1 MNYSRRQ
8 LEALGEPFGE
18 SATQAKPGGRIYGA
32 GGGGGGS
39 TSSTVYQN
47 SIPKYLEPYAG
58 PMLGATMQQIF
69 NTKTDPKTG
78 KMSIEG
84 FKPYVPYSANP
95 QDYVAG
101 FSPLQQ
107 QVQYNAANLQ
117 MPGQF
122 NQATGFANAAGQ
134 GGLESAQRAYGF
146 GNAGF
151 QSGQLGQQLG
161 IQGGQRYGEMGAGYG
176 QQAANLA
183 GAAQEYGGMGS
194 GYGQRAANIG
204 EMALEAQDYGRMVG
218 NQAQNYAAQAAG
230 MGDLYG
236 QMATDPRAYQAYMS
250 PYQQAVTDTQ
260 IAAAQRQADVAR
272 QARRTMAT
280 KMGAYGG
287 GRQAIE
293 EAEANRALQTQL
305 DAIQAQGLQNAY
317 QQAQQNINQRA
328 ALGLQGLSGA
338 QAGLGTAL
346 QGGQLGLS
354 GIGQAIA
361 GQQAG
366 MQGAG
371 VGLQGLSAAN
381 QAYQTG
387 IQGAGMGLQG
397 VDRQLAG
404 TAQGMQGAQVG
415 LQGVSGAQAGYGLAN
430 QAASNLSNIGTQQLA
445 GQTGILGLQNQ
456 IGAEQQARQQ
466 AITDAAINNYAQAQ
480 AYPQQQLSFM
490 NAMLRGLPTESTT
503 ASTYRPGPAMGTQ
516 AAAIAAAAR
525 GLSGTGRKAG
535 GQIKTGGIERLA
547 LRKALGGKA

>member
-58 PMLGATMQQIF
+58 PMLGATMQQLF
-69 NTKTDPKTG
+69 NTSKDSKG
-78 KMSIEG
+78 NLQIEG

-122 NQATGFANAAGQ
+122 QQGTRLANMAGM
-134 GGLESAQRAYGF
+134 GGLESAQRAYDY
-146 GNAGF
+146 GN
-151 QSGQLGQQLG
+151 
-161 IQGGQRYGEMGAGYG
+161 MGA
-176 QQAANLA
+176 N
-183 GAAQEYGGMGS
+183 YGGMGA

-204 EMALEAQDYGRMVG
+204 EMALQAQDYGRMIG
-218 NQAQNYAAQAAG
+218 SQAQDYAAQAAG

-250 PYQQAVTDTQ
+250 PYQQNVTDLQ
-260 IAAAQRQADVAR
+260 VAAAQRQADIAAQGR
-272 QARRTMAT
+272 KTAAT
-280 KMGAYGG
+280 RAGAFGG
-287 GRQAIE
+287 ARQAIE
-293 EAEANRALQTQL
+293 NAEANRALQTQL
-305 DAIQAQGLQNAY
+305 DAIQAQGLQSAY
-317 QQAQQNINQRA
+317 TQAQQNINQRA

-371 VGLQGLSAAN
+371 VG
-381 QAYQTG
+381 
-387 IQGAGMGLQG
+387 IQGAQ
-397 VDRQLAG
+397 A
-404 TAQGMQGAQVG
+404 G
-415 LQGVSGAQAGYGLAN
+415 LQGVSGAQSGYGLAN
-430 QAASNLSNIGTQQLA
+430 QAAGTLGSLGTQQLA

-503 ASTYRPGPAMGTQ
+503 ASTYRAGPAMGTT
-516 AAAIAAAAR
+516 AATIAAAAR
-525 GLSGTGRKAG
+525 GISGTGRKAG